1 MQNVNI
7 DKAQR
12 DKGRRDFVL
21 LMAIFFTPIVIA
33 LILYANLDKWQITST
48 SNHGNL
54 IQPPHRLQDV
64 SLTDIRGE
72 SFHFSNL
79 RDKWILVQLGSA
91 GCDKQCENRLYL
103 VRQIRL
109 AQGDNLHRVKRLY
122 ISTEG
127 RPAPSLIRV
136 MEQHPELEVVY
147 GDKTVL
153 KDVMEQFGHDIGQGK
168 AIQSVYIVDPRGF
181 LIMSYPEGFEPKGM
195 IKDLTR
201 LLKYARAG

>member
-1 MQNVNI
+1 MQNENI
-7 DKAQR
+7 DKLQR
-12 DKGRRDFVL
+12 NKGRRDFVL

-33 LILYANLDKWQITST
+33 LVLYANLDKWQITST

-64 SLTDIRGE
+64 SLTDVQGE
-72 SFHFSNL
+72 SFRFSDL
-79 RDKWILVQLGSA
+79 RDKWVLVQLGEAS
-91 GCDKQCENRLYL
+91 CDKQCEERLYL

-127 RPAPSLIRV
+127 RPQPSLIRV

-181 LIMSYPEGFEPKGM
+181 LIMSYPEGFEAKGM
-195 IKDLTR
+195 IRDLTR
-201 LLKYARAG
+201 LLKYAKAG